1 MAARRWRAPGKA
13 HGVALVAVLWTIALL
28 AILAAA
34 FLQTMRTEVRMAHN
48 LLAAA
53 QARLLAEAGITLAV
67 LELHRPDPSRRPRTD
82 GSVYHP
88 AIEPA
93 GADGRLRF
101 SVLDE
106 AARIDLNKAPPELLA
121 GLLAALEVEPALR
134 TSLTDSILDWRDA
147 DDLRR
152 LRGAE
157 NADYLAAGTG
167 HGAKNGPFDAVE
179 ELLLLPGMTHEL
191 FRRLA
196 PCVTVHSGQRGI
208 DPALAPPPVVRA
220 LPGLSAEQAAD
231 YLAVRAALRER
242 GQPAVPPDA
251 VDRRYLGAARGL
263 VYTIRSRA
271 TGARGGTA
279 VIEATLRLRRGQ
291 AAEPFATLRWQEI
304 GETPP
309 TPCTAAAEDS

>member
-88 AIEPA
+88 AIDPA

-167 HGAKNGPFDAVE
+167 HGAKNGPFDTVE

-196 PCVTVHSGQRGI
+196 PCVTVHSGQPGI

-231 YLAVRAALRER
+231 YLAVRSALREDGR
-242 GQPAVPPDA
+242 PAPSPA

-263 VYTIRSRA
+263 VYTIRARA

-279 VIEATLRLRRGQ
+279 AIEATLRLQRGHT
-291 AAEPFATLRWQEI
+291 AEPFAILRWQET
-304 GETPP
+304 GETSP
-309 TPCTAAAEDS
+309 TPCTAAAAENG